1 MLVKAMSLS
10 ILKGHNM
17 TIFQILTIG
26 VSAIALAAA
35 GSLLLPGQVRVERQA
50 IIDATSE
57 QVMELASSS
66 AGYQQFNPFRTAD
79 PNLKITPFGPAAG
92 IGSGFHFDGK
102 GGKGSQTV
110 AAITANSVRYQ
121 IDMGPMGRP
130 VQTIK
135 TNPTRDGL
143 LVSWSMDANLGINP
157 VHRVFGLFMGRMIG
171 STLQQGLTNLDAAT

>member
-1 MLVKAMSLS
+1 
-10 ILKGHNM
+10 M
-17 TIFQILTIG
+17 TTFQLLTIG
-26 VSAIALAAA
+26 ASAIALIAA

-66 AGYQQFNPFRTAD
+66 EGYQQFNPFRTAD
-79 PNLKITPFGPAAG
+79 PDLKIAPFGPAAG
-92 IGSGFHFDGK
+92 IGSGFHFDGE

-130 VQTIK
+130 VQTI
-135 TNPTRDGL
+135 TTSPTREGL
-143 LVSWSMDANLGINP
+143 LVSWSMDADLGINP
-157 VHRVFGLFMGRMIG
+157 VQRIFGLFMDRMIG
-171 STLQQGLTNLDAAT
+171 DTLQQGLANLDTAT